1 MEDSRWFLFL
11 VALVMTGCGPQGVAE
26 KRFSNPPPD
35 AVTRAIVLIQGYADG
50 QPVGSEAIEFEELVQ
65 GVAAID
71 AEKGSDVKEFLAEIE
86 KTGRVSRKDAAK
98 VLERLKQ

>member
-1 MEDSRWFLFL
+1 MKDFHHFLFL
-11 VALVMTGCGPQGVAE
+11 LALVMAGCGPQGVKE

-50 QPVGSEAIEFEELVQ
+50 QPVGSEAVEFEELVQ

-71 AEKGSDVKEFLAEIE
+71 AEKGKEFKEFLAEVE
-86 KTGRVSRKDAAK
+86 KTGRVSRKDATRI
-98 VLERLKQ
+98 LERLKQ

>member
-1 MEDSRWFLFL
+1 MKDFHCFFFL
-11 VALVMTGCGPQGVAE
+11 VALVMIGCGPQGVAE

-50 QPVGSEAIEFEELVQ
+50 QPVGSEAIEFEELAQ